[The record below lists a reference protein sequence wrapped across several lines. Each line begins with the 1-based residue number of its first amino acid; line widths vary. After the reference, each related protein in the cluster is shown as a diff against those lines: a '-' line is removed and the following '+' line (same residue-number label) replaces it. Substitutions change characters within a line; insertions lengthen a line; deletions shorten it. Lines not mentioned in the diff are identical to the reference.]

1 MAIDGAS
8 LTDVARCLCARK
20 DGDTYHV
27 AYASSDDTA
36 KAFSLR
42 PGKVVQGEDK
52 FCVRDATDDLV
63 IGPRGRAAWA
73 SDQLIILDH
82 GIVRTNEGIVAK
94 GVEAIASASKG
105 LYCSVSSGR
114 GPGSPVMF
122 LWRKTR
128 LIREVEAV
136 ALEDLDPF
144 RAHCGFAGDAR
155 ASCSAP
161 PE

>member
-1 MAIDGAS
+1 MLLAVTAKNQVRCFCDGVHMAIDGAS
-8 LTDVARCLCARK
+8 LSDVARCLCARK

-36 KAFSLR
+36 KAFMLR

-52 FCVRDATDDLV
+52 FFVCETLPDELV

-82 GIVRTNEGIVAK
+82 GIVKTNEGIIAR

-105 LYCSVSSGR
+105 VVPVSYTHLTL
-114 GPGSPVMF
+114 PT
-122 LWRKTR
+122 K
-128 LIREVEAV
+128 A
-136 ALEDLDPF
+136 
-144 RAHCGFAGDAR
+144 
-155 ASCSAP
+155 
-161 PE
+161 